1 MKPSIILHKLVALRQ
16 KQVEGYHP
24 KPMDVSR
31 AEEHTCVNC
40 GTAYRGNFC
49 PCCGQTASIA
59 RLTLRQG
66 LNDVFNIF
74 TNFDTGFFHTCLEL
88 YSRPGYMI
96 RDYLNGKRQGYVKPM
111 QMLFLTGTIRLFTDL
126 ALNGTREKE
135 SLGLQDS
142 STSDNFD
149 EFYGMIEAFSQWL
162 IDNMTVFFLI
172 AVTLLVIPNYIS
184 FNLLRKDRT
193 LNLAEHFFIMIYVG
207 CQMIILDTL
216 QLPLEKLTGELGSS
230 ISYCIPTIFTI
241 IDYKQILGIS
251 TRRAIW
257 HTLLSIVI
265 MLVSLYVI
273 VTIIGAIYY
282 AKAVTQQ

>member
-16 KQVEGYHP
+16 KQVEGYRP
-24 KPMDVSR
+24 KPMDVCQ
-31 AEEHTCVNC
+31 AEEHVCINC
-40 GTAYRGNFC
+40 NTTFRGDYC
-49 PCCGQTASIA
+49 PCCGQSANIS
-59 RLTLRQG
+59 RLTLKQG
-66 LNDVFNIF
+66 AEDLLGIF
-74 TNFDTGFFHTCLEL
+74 TNFDSGFLHTCLEL
-88 YSRPGYMI
+88 LARPGYMI

-265 MLVSLYVI
+265 MLASLYVI
-273 VTIIGAIYY
+273 VTFIGAIYY